1 MASPERMTFGKY
13 YDLFMLILSVYVV
26 LVLSL
31 TVIIR
36 IPERVVVILDWVDL
50 AICIIFLLDWLF
62 FLIRSSDK
70 RRYVQRRIIDLAG
83 SIPLV
88 QILRPLRI
96 FRIVRLAKALRLVR
110 GLKGSS
116 RILKVLL
123 ENPARSA
130 LTIYLSLTFL
140 IYFYCSLGL
149 YTYEFGVNESIQS
162 FGDVL
167 WMSFTTITTVG
178 YGDIYPVTTAGRI
191 LSSVLVITGMGLFGL
206 VTAEVA
212 TLILRLMKQ
221 DEA

>member
-110 GLKGSS
+110 GGLKGSS

-178 YGDIYPVTTAGRI
+178 YGDIYPVTTAGGFSPVS
-191 LSSVLVITGMGLFGL
+191 LSLPEWDCSGL
-206 VTAEVA
+206 
-212 TLILRLMKQ
+212 
-221 DEA
+221 